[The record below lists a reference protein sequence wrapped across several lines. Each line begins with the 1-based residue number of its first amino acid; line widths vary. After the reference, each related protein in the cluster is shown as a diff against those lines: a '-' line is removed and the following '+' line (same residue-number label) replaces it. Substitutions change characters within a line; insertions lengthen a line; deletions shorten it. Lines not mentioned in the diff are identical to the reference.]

1 MYLYRPHSWTYMN
14 KWIPLALVLL
24 ACSIMLVP
32 TDECDAERYSVQFH
46 DEFHG
51 DFWMYTDDYGRLS
64 YEQLQNPRLVPTQDG
79 YEFKGWF
86 YPDGTRFAPGMEV
99 YKDTYVVAH
108 YEKIDQD
115 PGPKQ
120 YVLYFVL
127 AAIALSCIC
136 AVAGFA
142 LRR

>member
-1 MYLYRPHSWTYMN
+1 MPIT
-14 KWIPLALVLL
+14 LVLL
-24 ACSIMLVP
+24 SCALMLLVP
-32 TDECDAERYSVQFH
+32 AGECDAERYSVQFH

-51 DFWMYTDDYGRLS
+51 DFWMYTDEDGYLS
-64 YEQLQNPRLVPTQDG
+64 DDQLRDPRLVPTQDG
-79 YEFKGWF
+79 YIFKGWF
-86 YPDGTRFAPGMEV
+86 YPDGSHFTPGMEI

-115 PGPKQ
+115 SGPKQ

-136 AVAGFA
+136 AVAVFA